1 MFYFT
6 LRAVRS
12 RKSLR
17 TDSLVDESN
26 ALVVK
31 LVFLFNGNKHGL
43 EVAFNKELL
52 LWFGFREVIEEGDE
66 SGKHVKECM
75 FMYNL
80 SRK

>member
-1 MFYFT
+1 MVYFT

-31 LVFLFNGNKHGL
+31 QVFLFKGSRHGF
-43 EVAFNKELL
+43 EVAPNKEL
-52 LWFGFREVIEEGDE
+52 
-66 SGKHVKECM
+66 
-75 FMYNL
+75 
-80 SRK
+80 